1 MNRKPTIRDIAK
13 QAGVSDTAV
22 SLAFK
27 DNSRLSGTTR
37 ERILAIARKINY
49 FPNQTARALRSGGP
63 VSIGFIVTDITD
75 PFYSRMIRSAERI
88 ALECGYS
95 LLFAES
101 NWDPDKEIEVVSS
114 MIESRVRGIL
124 MCFCE
129 KTPRSMT
136 LIEQS
141 KVHVIAVDTYPH
153 SYRGPYVANDVER
166 AGYMAAEHLVEVGSR
181 RPVFFN
187 ANESMK
193 GFSAFSLL
201 LRGFGRSLRAQQIPF
216 SDSHVINADITIEG
230 GTSGFARMQKT
241 GQPFDG
247 IFCVND
253 LCAFGVIEAAE
264 KSGRTVGEDLAVM
277 GIDNLEISDVSR
289 ISLTSI
295 DQPYD
300 RIIELAARSIIES
313 IECDKPCTIRR
324 RLKPTLVV
332 RESTTL
338 TRTFSRHPLRHKA
351 AFSNR
356 R

>member
-27 DNSRLSGTTR
+27 DNSRLSQETR
-37 ERILAIARKINY
+37 ERILAIARELNY
-49 FPNQTARALRSGGP
+49 FPNRTARALRSGGP
-63 VSIGFIVTDITD
+63 LSLGFIVTDITD

-88 ALECGYS
+88 AMECGYS

-101 NWDPDKEIEVVSS
+101 NWDPDKEINVVSS
-114 MIESRVRGIL
+114 MIESRILGVL

-129 KTPRSMT
+129 KTSRSMA

-141 KVHVIAVDTYPH
+141 KLPVIAVDTHPP
-153 SYRGPYVANDVER
+153 SYRGPYVANDVES
-166 AGYMAAEHLVEVGSR
+166 AGYMAAEHLVAAGSR
-181 RPVFFN
+181 RPLFFN
-187 ANESMK
+187 ANESMSS
-193 GFSAFSLL
+193 FSAFSLQ
-201 LRGFGRSLRAQQIPF
+201 LRGFAKYLRAQGIAF
-216 SDSHVINADITIEG
+216 DDSSVINADLTIEG
-230 GTSGFARMQKT
+230 GIQGFTRVLAGGRRC
-241 GQPFDG
+241 DG

-253 LCAFGVIEAAE
+253 LCALGVIEAAE
-264 KSGRTVGEDLAVM
+264 KNGYRVGRDIAVM
-277 GIDNLEISDVSR
+277 GIDNLEIAGVSR

-313 IECDKPCTIRR
+313 IEREQPCAIRR

-332 RESTTL
+332 RESTNL
-338 TRTFSRHPLRHKA
+338 MRTSP
-351 AFSNR
+351 
-356 R
+356 

>member
-37 ERILAIARKINY
+37 ERILAIARELNY

-88 ALECGYS
+88 AQECGYS

-101 NWDPDKEIEVVSS
+101 NWEPDKEIQVVSS
-114 MIESRVRGIL
+114 MIESRVLGVL

-129 KTPRSMT
+129 KTPRSMA

-141 KVHVIAVDTYPH
+141 KLPVIAVDTYPP
-153 SYRGPYVANDVER
+153 SYRGPYVANDVEQ
-166 AGYMAAEHLVEVGSR
+166 AGFMAAEHLAAVGSR

-187 ANESMK
+187 ANTSMA

-201 LRGFGRSLRAQQIPF
+201 LRGFSRSLRAQGIPF
-216 SDSHVINADITIEG
+216 DDCSVVSADITIEG
-230 GTSGFARMQKT
+230 GARGFRSMQAT

-253 LCAFGVIEAAE
+253 LCALGVIEAAE
-264 KSGRTVGEDLAVM
+264 KDGRRVGKDLAVM

-313 IECDKPCTIRR
+313 VECDQPCAIRR

-338 TRTFSRHPLRHKA
+338 NRTFDA
-351 AFSNR
+351 VFDGE
-356 R
+356 

>member
-27 DNSRLSGTTR
+27 DTSRLSGKTR
-37 ERILAIARKINY
+37 ERILAVARKLNY

-101 NWDPDKEIEVVSS
+101 NWDPDKEIQVVSS
-114 MIESRVRGIL
+114 MIESRVKGVL

-129 KTPRSMT
+129 RTPRSMA

-141 KVHVIAVDTYPH
+141 ALPVIAVDTFAPP
-153 SYRGPYVANDVER
+153 YRGPYVANDVEH
-166 AGYMAAEHLVEVGSR
+166 AGYMAAEHLVAVGSR
-181 RPVFFN
+181 HPFFFN
-187 ANESMK
+187 ANESMA

-201 LRGFGRSLRAQQIPF
+201 LRGFRRSLRAQRIPF
-216 SDSHVINADITIEG
+216 GESSVINADITIEG
-230 GTSGFARMQKT
+230 GARGFTRLQATR
-241 GQPFDG
+241 QPFDG

-253 LCAFGVIEAAE
+253 LCALGVIEAAE
-264 KSGRTVGEDLAVM
+264 KKGFKAGTDIAVM
-277 GIDNLEISDVSR
+277 GIDNLEIAEISR

-300 RIIELAARSIIES
+300 RIIELATRAIIES
-313 IECDKPCTIRR
+313 IEGDKPCTIRT
-324 RLKPTLVV
+324 RLDPTLVV
-332 RESTTL
+332 RQSTTL
-338 TRTFSRHPLRHKA
+338 NRTFP
-351 AFSNR
+351 
-356 R
+356 